1 MRYLL
6 ALLVILVLALGGFWV
21 YAGRGGAPVITI
33 DKPKTLVGQAGILDV
48 VITTPGGKLS
58 ELNATLEQ
66 GGQSVSL
73 FSLAQPGGATSS
85 RKVRRPCD
93 LRVASATPTFHN

>member
-33 DKPKTLVGQAGILDV
+33 DKPQTFVGQAGTLDV

-66 GGQSVSL
+66 SGQSVPL
-73 FSLAQPGGATSS
+73 FSLAQPGGADAEAGRR
-85 RKVRRPCD
+85 RKP
-93 LRVASATPTFHN
+93 SG